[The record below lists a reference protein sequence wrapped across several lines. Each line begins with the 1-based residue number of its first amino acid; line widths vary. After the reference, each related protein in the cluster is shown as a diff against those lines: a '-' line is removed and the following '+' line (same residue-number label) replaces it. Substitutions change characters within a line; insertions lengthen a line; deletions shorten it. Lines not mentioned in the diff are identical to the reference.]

1 MQLTAGLHVRVLDL
15 QLGAEVPAFRGAH
28 ICVLGFLVLCGSLT
42 VHGNGL
48 GGCRALGVAL
58 GVTAAL
64 RGNAQVVACFTGL
77 QLLGNVDLKIERA
90 VRVQRV
96 KPMGGVCLAG
106 IRNQQSPRGGVSALT
121 IILQVL
127 INGTM
132 TTGARVLGGL
142 AILQVVQLQRYGG
155 AALAFDVCPA
165 AAFNT

>member
-1 MQLTAGLHVRVLDL
+1 M
-15 QLGAEVPAFRGAH
+15 
-28 ICVLGFLVLCGSLT
+28 
-42 VHGNGL
+42 
-48 GGCRALGVAL
+48 
-58 GVTAAL
+58 
-64 RGNAQVVACFTGL
+64 
-77 QLLGNVDLKIERA
+77 QLLGNIDLNIEGA
-90 VRVQRV
+90 VSVQRV
-96 KPMGGVCLAG
+96 KPLGGVCCVG
-106 IRNQQSPRGGVSALT
+106 IGNQQSPRGGVSART

>member
-1 MQLTAGLHVRVLDL
+1 MQLTAGFHGRVLNL

-64 RGNAQVVACFTGL
+64 CGNAQVVACLTGL
-77 QLLGNVDLKIERA
+77 QLLGNVDLNIEGA

-96 KPMGGVCLAG
+96 KPLGGVRLAG
-106 IRNQQSPRGGVSALT
+106 IGNQQSPCGGVRLLPVT
-121 IILQVL
+121 LQVL

-132 TTGARVLGGL
+132 TTGTRILGGL

-155 AALAFDVCPA
+155 AAIAFDVCPA

>member
-1 MQLTAGLHVRVLDL
+1 MQLTAGLHGRVLDL

-48 GGCRALGVAL
+48 GGCRALSVVR

-64 RGNAQVVACFTGL
+64 CGNAQVVACLTGL
-77 QLLGNVDLKIERA
+77 QLLGNVNLNIEGA

-96 KPMGGVCLAG
+96 KPLGGVRFAG
-106 IRNQQSPRGGVSALT
+106 IGNQQSPCGGVRLLLVT
-121 IILQVL
+121 LQVL

-155 AALAFDVCPA
+155 AAIAFDVRPA

>member
-1 MQLTAGLHVRVLDL
+1 MQLTAGLHGRVLDL
-15 QLGAEVPAFRGAH
+15 QIGAEVPAFRGAH

-48 GGCRALGVAL
+48 GGCRALSVVR

-64 RGNAQVVACFTGL
+64 CGNAQVVACLTGL
-77 QLLGNVDLKIERA
+77 QLLGNVDLNIEGA

-96 KPMGGVCLAG
+96 KPLGGVRFAG
-106 IRNQQSPRGGVSALT
+106 IGNQQSPCGGVSALT
-121 IILQVL
+121 IIPQVL

-155 AALAFDVCPA
+155 AALALGVRPA